1 MEGDIGSGASQ
12 ETSHLSWPCASLHV
26 VAQPVLGKS
35 CPPVMWSRA
44 SVCLHAHARVC
55 VCVCVCR
62 TEVSLPLM
70 IQFPRGGRINGWKK
84 LEALDYGGLD
94 IVSQNSC
101 LPRTSEYDL
110 VWK

>member
-1 MEGDIGSGASQ
+1 MGLRKKQAICRGHVPGCMSSHSLSLGSLARLSCGV
-12 ETSHLSWPCASLHV
+12 EHLCA
-26 VAQPVLGKS
+26 
-35 CPPVMWSRA
+35 
-44 SVCLHAHARVC
+44 CLCVC